1 MGHQLSAFSL
11 TALKAESALA
21 WRLDMNKTG
30 GFNVLP
36 IGSGVVPPKRA
47 PSSSSVRYTIL
58 AAYLWA
64 DSPAS
69 EKAAGS
75 DLMVVDES
83 TTTRR

>member
-1 MGHQLSAFSL
+1 MITPDWQSSPPHTL
-11 TALKAESALA
+11 TAHKAESARA
-21 WRLDMNKTG
+21 CRLDMNKTG

-47 PSSSSVRYTIL
+47 PSSSSVRYTIR

-75 DLMVVDES
+75 DPILV
-83 TTTRR
+83 